1 MNAKFDPEHLDELN
15 KGSDK
20 TVPDGRQPA
29 RILLVEDD
37 EEVSSLI
44 VSSLQQQGYT
54 VDLCCDGESG
64 LLTALSGNH
73 QVILLDIMLPE
84 LDGLSLLNRLRAAE
98 KDTPVILLSALGE
111 EQDRIRGFHSGADDY
126 LPKPF
131 SVPELVLRIQVLL
144 RRCYAA
150 QHSDDSSEL
159 SDHYLLLSRKEK
171 QARVRSAQDQPWKL
185 LDLTPVEFELL
196 WQLMKQKDEVLSRP
210 YLYQLVLNRAFS
222 RYDRSLDMHISNL
235 RNKIRRY
242 LPEAGLIQ
250 TIRGQ
255 GYRY

>member
-1 MNAKFDPEHLDELN
+1 VNAKFDPERFDEFSC
-15 KGSDK
+15 GSDNGA
-20 TVPDGRQPA
+20 PDGRQSA

-37 EEVSSLI
+37 EEVSRLI
-44 VSSLQQQGYT
+44 STSLQQQGFE
-54 VDLCCDGESG
+54 VAVCRDGESG
-64 LLTALSGNH
+64 LLAALSDH
-73 QVILLDIMLPE
+73 YQVILLDIMLPE

-131 SVPELVLRIQVLL
+131 SIMELVLRIQVLI
-144 RRCYAA
+144 RRCYA
-150 QHSDDSSEL
+150 SINSEDSSEL
-159 SDHYLLLSRKEK
+159 SDHYLILSRKEK
-171 QARVRSAQDQPWKL
+171 QAWVRNPEGESRSL

-196 WQLMKQKDEVLSRP
+196 WQLMKQRDEVLSRP
-210 YLYQLVLNRAFS
+210 YLYQLVLNRPFS

-250 TIRGQ
+250 TVRGQ